1 MAKDKTINEESE
13 FDDQTNDDNIAS
25 EEIPKEERKLQT
37 QAYDKS
43 ISDLYAKLTNKDI
56 ILDPD
61 YQRYYNYIWDNK
73 KASLLIESILLNV
86 PIPVIYVAEDV
97 KGRWIVVDGLQ
108 RLNSLRRF
116 MDNEFKLTGLD
127 VLSELNRQQFSTL
140 NPKAQRLLKNGMIRT
155 IVILSESHPE
165 IKYDIFMRLNRG
177 SIKLNEQEL
186 RNCLYR
192 GPFIRLLKKLTKNTS
207 YLECLGFV
215 EPHKRFYDA
224 ELVLRFLALHKAFD
238 PETGTVK
245 DYPNRMRTFLNKYM
259 ELKKNIAP
267 DEAQSLESLF
277 TNTVE
282 KVSFMFEKPAF
293 RRINPV
299 EGTTDKPLNRALM
312 DVAMVG
318 LSYVSHERLK
328 SIKNELLKL
337 YTNLPQ
343 TDTKFNE
350 AILYATS
357 DKSKLEYRLSTWY
370 KEMMKIVTI

>member
-1 MAKDKTINEESE
+1 MLTAKE
-13 FDDQTNDDNIAS
+13 
-25 EEIPKEERKLQT
+25 
-37 QAYDKS
+37 
-43 ISDLYAKLTNKDI
+43 I

-61 YQRYYNYIWDNK
+61 YQRYYIWDNK

-97 KGRWIVVDGLQ
+97 ESRWIVVDGLQ
-108 RLNSLRRF
+108 RLNSLKRF
-116 MDNEFKLTGLD
+116 IDNEFKLTGLEM
-127 VLSELNRQQFSTL
+127 LPELNSLQYSKLT
-140 NPKAQRLLKNGMIRT
+140 PKPQRLLRNGMIRI

-192 GPFIRLLKKLTKNTS
+192 GPFIRLLKKLTKNTP

-224 ELVLRFLALHKAFD
+224 ELALRFLALHAAFD
-238 PETGTVK
+238 PKTGTVK
-245 DYPNRMRTFLNKYM
+245 SYPNRMRTFLNKYM
-259 ELKKNIAP
+259 DLKKNITSE
-267 DEAQSLESLF
+267 EAQSLESLF
-277 TNTVE
+277 TNTLK
-282 KVSFMFEKPAF
+282 KVTVVFEKPAF

-299 EGTTDKPLNRALM
+299 DGTTDKRLNRALM
-312 DVAMVG
+312 DVVMVG
-318 LSYVSHERLK
+318 LSYVPSERIE
-328 SIKNELLKL
+328 SIKKELLRL

-343 TDTKFNE
+343 TDSTFNE